1 VNGILPTERQ
11 GKFIDAKRERERES
25 GKKRKSKEF
34 AISHIPYPIS
44 ANSHMS
50 YGCYLNLKQEMPL
63 EVMRLLVWG
72 LTLIYFY

>member
-11 GKFIDAKRERERES
+11 GKFIDAKRKRVE
-25 GKKRKSKEF
+25 KKRKSKEF